1 MVFIYNVQE
10 ILTEQRNYEPL
21 GAHSATEW
29 SPTAYTTYLNCIN
42 VQKILERNLNQYAKK
57 SGATTPNLKMVGQV
71 LPGSRKGPV
80 AGFGWT
86 CWNTNIL
93 ISWISTMRTKMICV
107 RPQWLGFWKQFYR
120 QEDLTCHLHTR
131 NPLQSL
137 THAQANWSGTSWLT
151 YRQTYHRTY
160 RSSECWMLPLVHMHT
175 LAVNFDIFICGRK
188 YTYSATNRGCFF

>member
-1 MVFIYNVQE
+1 
-10 ILTEQRNYEPL
+10 
-21 GAHSATEW
+21 
-29 SPTAYTTYLNCIN
+29 
-42 VQKILERNLNQYAKK
+42 
-57 SGATTPNLKMVGQV
+57 MVGQV
-71 LPGSRKGPV
+71 LPRSRKGPV

-188 YTYSATNRGCFF
+188 YTYSATNRGCFFNGTCNYSFPLLRVILYLYCIVVGSRMPPDALHPKAYCTNPGR